1 MLKVETQKGMPEHQL
16 VRQVLLN
23 CIKPTHETLFADA
36 PNLSIENATKM
47 SKDRKLWSSN
57 RPSLR
62 CQPTRPCLI
71 GFKHGAL
78 LYLEGCAAITL
89 PEKAVSGHF
98 LKPANK
104 NVAQVVLRISNYIFR
119 KRSS

>member
-1 MLKVETQKGMPEHQL
+1 MPEHCL

-23 CIKPTHETLFADA
+23 CVKPTHDTLFADV

-62 CQPTRPCLI
+62 CQPLSGGVEVVKCNFQDIQLQVLFRQNYNILVEEDPLDKSI
-71 GFKHGAL
+71 GRND
-78 LYLEGCAAITL
+78 IW
-89 PEKAVSGHF
+89 
-98 LKPANK
+98 
-104 NVAQVVLRISNYIFR
+104 VATYKLGS
-119 KRSS
+119 